1 MFTKAVYARFDRES
15 HFLGRLT
22 KLKQTGSMTD
32 FITAF
37 EQLAIRTEGLSN
49 EFYLEC
55 FISGLK
61 DTIKAHVCMHH
72 LATWLQA
79 CHLAKEAETI
89 LQAQPLRT
97 AVPNRPCPGATSAQ
111 TQTLKVQKVS
121 PAEMAERHKQ
131 GLCYYC
137 DDKYS
142 SSHKCREQKFFQIDG
157 SATTSAEDNMSSE
170 AIDSEDTQPTS
181 PIPDPVTSPVEAKE
195 PIISLHALA
204 GISAPQALKI
214 KGYIKHR
221 PIVVLIDS
229 DSTLNFIY
237 RRVPGSLRMSI
248 ALLDQFLIFKF
259 S

>member
-61 DTIKAHVCMHH
+61 DAIKAHVCMHH

-142 SSHKCREQKFFQIDG
+142 SSHKCREQKFFQIDA
-157 SATTSAEDNMSSE
+157 SASTSSE
-170 AIDSEDTQPTS
+170 NIPLDEA
-181 PIPDPVTSPVEAKE
+181 PDPEDAQPSVHLKDSVATPMEPAE
-195 PIISLHALA
+195 PIISLHALL
-204 GISAPQALKI
+204 GISAPLILKI

-221 PIVVLIDS
+221 
-229 DSTLNFIY
+229 
-237 RRVPGSLRMSI
+237 
-248 ALLDQFLIFKF
+248 
-259 S
+259 